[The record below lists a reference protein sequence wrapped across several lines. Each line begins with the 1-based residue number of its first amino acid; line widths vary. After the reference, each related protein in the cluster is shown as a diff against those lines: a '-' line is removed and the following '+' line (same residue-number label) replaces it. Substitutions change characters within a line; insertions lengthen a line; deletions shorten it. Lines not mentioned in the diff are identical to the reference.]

1 MQVLLPIIYSV
12 LFCFIIY
19 KSKFFD
25 EALLSKKITI
35 SLFIFKIGI
44 GILVSWVYT
53 YYYTENDF
61 QKYFSDSNTL
71 YTLLLNDSEHFLEVV
86 LNGDKQKELLSWTG
100 SFQDVNYNDS
110 RTVILLNVFIRLFSG
125 GAVLV
130 HVIVFCFLS
139 FLGTYALYKSFAKYL
154 VADKKKFLILLFFI
168 PTVLFWSSGIFKESI
183 LLLALGLLMYASDFG
198 LNRIKTGKQM
208 LVVLTAIVIMLFIKP
223 YVLLAI
229 FPGLIINLWHTY
241 FPKPGIVFKYVLFF
255 GLIVLA
261 IVSVNKLFPQKDI
274 FKMIV
279 NKQDKTVASAKGG
292 VYLLGKNY
300 FIAVD
305 YHSKEEYLV
314 PTKKDSVF
322 LIKQRAAYYGW
333 ELGYQDNIPFIKNAN
348 EKLFFEN
355 AVDTSAYKLVYEIA
369 PSNSLIEPLLLEPSL
384 GSFIKNA
391 PAAFVRVLTLPL
403 GEKQLKKMYY
413 LNVLENCIFII
424 GLLVLLLGINKL
436 VLIHPIVLFSFSF
449 TLILF
454 LLIGY
459 TTPLIGALVR
469 FKMPALP
476 FLFFSILLVVKKPH
490 FFNFK
495 KKE

>member
-44 GILVSWVYT
+44 GILVSCVYT

-71 YTLLLNDSEHFLEVV
+71 YTLLLNDSEHFFELV

-100 SFQDVNYNDS
+100 TFQDVNYNDS

-125 GAVLV
+125 GAILV

-139 FLGTYALYKSFAKYL
+139 FLGTYALYKSFIKHL
-154 VADKKKFLILLFFI
+154 VVEKKKFLILLFFI
-168 PTVLFWSSGIFKESI
+168 PTVLFWSSGLFKESI

-198 LNRIKTGKQM
+198 LNKIKTGKQM
-208 LVVLTAIVIMLFIKP
+208 LVVLIAIVIMLFIKP

-229 FPGLIINLWHTY
+229 FPGFVVNVWHAY
-241 FPKPGIVFKYVLFF
+241 SSKLGIAFKYILLF
-255 GLIVLA
+255 GIA
-261 IVSVNKLFPQKDI
+261 ILVILSVNKFFPQKDI

-292 VYLLGKNY
+292 VYLLGNNY

-314 PTKKDSVF
+314 PTAKDSVF
-322 LIKQRAAYYGW
+322 LIKQGATYYGW
-333 ELGYQDNIPFIKNAN
+333 ELGYQDNIPFIKNPT

-355 AVDTSAYKLVYEIA
+355 TVDTSTYKLVYEIV
-369 PSNSLIEPLLLEPSL
+369 PSNSLINPLLLEPSL
-384 GSFIKNA
+384 GSFLKNA
-391 PAAFVRVLTLPL
+391 PAAFVRTLVMPL

-413 LNVLENCIFII
+413 FNVLENSIFII
-424 GLLVLLLGINKL
+424 GLLLLLFATNKQ

-476 FLFFSILLVVKKPH
+476 FLFFSILLVVKIPH

-495 KKE
+495 KKK